1 MREISSAGQADK
13 VYIVGV
19 GASGSL
25 PPEGARLV
33 EEADILFGGERLLML
48 FPEAGGEKIAIKR
61 NLSEVEERIRENL
74 GRKKLV
80 VLASGDP
87 NFFGIAGYLVKKLG
101 KEHIEIIP
109 NVSSVQLAFA
119 RIKESWED
127 AAFVSTHGRGPE
139 EILEALSRSRKVAVL
154 TDERWNPGAVV
165 KFLLDRGVSG
175 VRAYLCEN
183 LGTEDEKVEEMS
195 LPELSLM
202 KEFAPLSLLLLLRER
217 EPERAFGIPEEEFAH
232 RRGLITKQEIR
243 AIVLSKLRL
252 SERSI
257 LWDIGAGSGSV
268 SIEASFLARKGR
280 IFAVERDPEQVRLLK
295 ENVRKFEA
303 WNVEVIRAEAPEG
316 LSELPDPDAVFIGGS
331 GGRMEEIVDAVCR
344 RLKSGGRI
352 VINAATLES
361 VNAAACSLKRR
372 GFETEV
378 ALINVARSKA
388 VADLTLFNALNP
400 VFVIMAKIPE
410 EKVG

>member
-1 MREISSAGQADK
+1 
-13 VYIVGV
+13 
-19 GASGSL
+19 
-25 PPEGARLV
+25 
-33 EEADILFGGERLLML
+33 
-48 FPEAGGEKIAIKR
+48 
-61 NLSEVEERIRENL
+61 
-74 GRKKLV
+74 
-80 VLASGDP
+80 
-87 NFFGIAGYLVKKLG
+87 
-101 KEHIEIIP
+101 
-109 NVSSVQLAFA
+109 VSSVQLAFA

-139 EILEALSRSRKVAVL
+139 EILDALSRSRKVAVL

-183 LGTEDEKVEEMS
+183 LGTEGERVEEMS
-195 LPELSLM
+195 LSELSSM
-202 KEFAPLSLLLLLRER
+202 EEFAPLSLLLLLRER
-217 EPERAFGIPEEEFAH
+217 EPERAFGVPEGEFAH

-257 LWDIGAGSGSV
+257 LWDIGAGSGSI

-280 IFAVERDPEQVRLLK
+280 IFAVERDPEQIRLLK
-295 ENVRKFEA
+295 ENVRRFEA

-331 GGRMEEIVDAVCR
+331 GGRMEEILDAVCR
-344 RLKSGGRI
+344 KLKSGGRI

-400 VFVIMAKIPE
+400 VFVITAKIPE
-410 EKVG
+410 EKVE